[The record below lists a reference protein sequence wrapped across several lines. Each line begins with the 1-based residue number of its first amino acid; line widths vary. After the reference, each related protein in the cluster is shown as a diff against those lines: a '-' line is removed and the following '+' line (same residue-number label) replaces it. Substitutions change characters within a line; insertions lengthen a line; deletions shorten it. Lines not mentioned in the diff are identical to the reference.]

1 MENLVRHCIEV
12 FDLKLAHLIFKIITG
27 FELSKESLAKG
38 RTLIK
43 ESLERCLKILLPK
56 ELDVRVL
63 VKELGRGIFDFVE
76 VACDEL
82 DCSEKLELVLDLN
95 QVITRR

>member
-1 MENLVRHCIEV
+1 MEDLGRHSIKV
-12 FDLKLAHLIFKIITG
+12 FNLKLAHLIFKIITG

-43 ESLERCLKILLPK
+43 ESLERGLKIMFTK
-56 ELDVRVL
+56 ELNVRVL
-63 VKELGRGIFDFVE
+63 VKELGRGIFNFVE
-76 VACDEL
+76 VASDEL

-95 QVITRR
+95 QVITRG